1 MILGSY
7 SLSDHE
13 KPLLSKV
20 SDDESSSVDL
30 RHQYESKKIKA
41 FDSDTSF
48 EKIVDQQ
55 SILTASSNELSYL
68 TNERP
73 PPYSVTENPRPES
86 LMELKTL
93 IEDVVRTDFNSYM
106 FYLFLSSRLI
116 FRCASKCGLKTKVQT
131 LLFALY
137 YLNST
142 YSFHFKCAS
151 IKGFRNEA
159 FVV

>member
-1 MILGSY
+1 MIENLIVGSY

-30 RHQYESKKIKA
+30 RHQYESNQY
-41 FDSDTSF
+41 
-48 EKIVDQQ
+48 E

-73 PPYSVTENPRPES
+73 PSYSVTENPRPES

-106 FYLFLSSRLI
+106 FYETNLLKIDFLRI
-116 FRCASKCGLKTKVQT
+116 
-131 LLFALY
+131 Y
-137 YLNST
+137 Y
-142 YSFHFKCAS
+142 YK
-151 IKGFRNEA
+151 KYRY
-159 FVV
+159 

>member
-30 RHQYESKKIKA
+30 RHQYESNQY
-41 FDSDTSF
+41 
-48 EKIVDQQ
+48 E